1 MSRNKDHRNKD
12 HNMFNA
18 IYNVLLYF
26 LRHTDDV
33 NCRKKKRAIPPADH
47 EMAL

>member
-1 MSRNKDHRNKD
+1 MSRNKD

-18 IYNVLLYF
+18 IYNILYF

-33 NCRKKKRAIPPADH
+33 NCRKKKRAIPPDH
-47 EMAL
+47 ETAH